1 MLKIK
6 IMEYIIAVCVV
17 IVIAVLIIRKQTKS
31 ETKSQPQGGYGVNE
45 EEKQPGKHNKI
56 KED

>member
-1 MLKIK
+1 
-6 IMEYIIAVCVV
+6 MEYIIGAIAV
-17 IVIAVLIIRKQTKS
+17 IVIAVLIIKKQSKPSST
-31 ETKSQPQGGYGVNE
+31 QPQGGYGVNE

>member
-1 MLKIK
+1 
-6 IMEYIIAVCVV
+6 MEYIIGAIVV
-17 IVIAVLIIRKQTKS
+17 IVIAVFITKKQIKS
-31 ETKSQPQGGYGVNE
+31 RSISYKGGTGEHFE